1 MELRKLNKRADATDP
16 MIILIVLAF
25 LAISFVI
32 GIFVNT
38 KIQSV
43 IQTTA
48 LNETNVSSNII
59 SALDTVNTKTIQRGF
74 GVILGVLVLFTL
86 FSAFLV
92 RQHPAFIFI
101 NIFLLIVTMFVA
113 VFIGNVYGLLQDN
126 PTLGPV
132 LASQGIITVV
142 MNNIVKIIMAIGG
155 LNMIILFSK
164 LFQAPQGGDFGP

>member
-1 MELRKLNKRADATDP
+1 MELRSLNKKGDATDP
-16 MIILIVLAF
+16 MIILVILAF
-25 LAISFVI
+25 LAISFIV

-38 KIQSV
+38 KIQTI

-48 LNETNVSSNII
+48 LNDTDAAPAIT
-59 SALDTVNTKTIQRGF
+59 SALDIVNAKTIQRGYAMIF
-74 GVILGVLVLFTL
+74 AVLVMFTL

-101 NIFLLIVTMFVA
+101 NIILLVVTMFTA
-113 VFIGNVYGLLQDN
+113 VFVGNIYGALQDN

-132 LASQGIITVV
+132 IADQGIITAI
-142 MNNIVKIIMAIGG
+142 MTNIVKIIMVIGG

-164 LFQAPQGGDFGP
+164 LFGAPQGGDFGL